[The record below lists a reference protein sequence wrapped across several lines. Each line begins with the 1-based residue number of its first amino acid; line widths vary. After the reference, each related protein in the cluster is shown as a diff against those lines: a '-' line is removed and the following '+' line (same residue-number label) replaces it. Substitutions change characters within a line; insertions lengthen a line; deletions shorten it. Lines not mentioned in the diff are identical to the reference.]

1 MQIKMMMRMNV
12 INFMNFYKVDG
23 PVLLWHPICKCS
35 SIMQIFI
42 YTLCSAGKIFITQP
56 SSSSS
61 SYESILIDLV
71 AVIFVSAAVLLAL
84 CERMLIVPGTVGTTE
99 VGETSSS
106 EETSSSLTRLLER
119 GGLLERGAGVS
130 SISTEPL
137 VSRLKSSSNLPM
149 IHEEGQKNT
158 QMLNHKK

>member
-1 MQIKMMMRMNV
+1 MALTEGTI
-12 INFMNFYKVDG
+12 IPTSHSYY
-23 PVLLWHPICKCS
+23 S
-35 SIMQIFI
+35 SDSSESSSDV
-42 YTLCSAGKIFITQP
+42 TSEP

-119 GGLLERGAGVS
+119 GGLLERGAGVC